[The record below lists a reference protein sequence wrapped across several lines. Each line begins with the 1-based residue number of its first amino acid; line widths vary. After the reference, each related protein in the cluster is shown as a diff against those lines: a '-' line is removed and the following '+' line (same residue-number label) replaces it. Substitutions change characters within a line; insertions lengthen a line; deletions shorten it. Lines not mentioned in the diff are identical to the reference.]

1 MGILPFHF
9 AFPVRTIDGGIR
21 ANRNLMKKNLVV
33 FLLIITSA
41 CAQVQT
47 AKIRTAGGPTMDQ
60 IQAEKYNGPKARIA
74 VVRFVDKSA
83 KGAHEVGQG
92 MADMLTTTLFQT
104 NRFIVLDRQDL
115 DAVINEQ
122 DFAAA
127 GRVSEETAAKIGE
140 IEGADLLIFGAVT
153 EFEPEK
159 IGVGGLLMGAVT
171 LGASIIVATQNR
183 DAPVGLIT
191 YRESHVALDIKI
203 VDATSGRVVHSG
215 SVEGKNINYG
225 GGIAGAVG
233 GGWSRT
239 PVYMGGFAGTG
250 VAEAVRKC
258 LDAAIGNIVAN
269 TPAEYLRVEDTLDNS
284 TTAGQLSPFY
294 PVKIAGTPTA
304 KGVLEKGAQVIDSEV
319 EYKELM
325 AALSAPYGAVSEYDW
340 SKVSLLAV
348 FSGPKEDR
356 SHIIGVTKIIQREKT
371 VEVIVRETK
380 GVMPQEESERIK
392 KGETP
397 QPGYPFDL
405 VRINKPDKEVTFIWE
420 R

>member
-1 MGILPFHF
+1 MIKN
-9 AFPVRTIDGGIR
+9 TI
-21 ANRNLMKKNLVV
+21 V

-47 AKIRTAGGPTMDQ
+47 AKIRTPGGPTIAQ
-60 IQAEKYNGPKARIA
+60 IKAEKYNGPKARIA

-92 MADMLTTTLFQT
+92 MADMLTTSLFQT

-127 GRVSEETAAKIGE
+127 GRVSEETAAKMGE
-140 IEGADLLIFGAVT
+140 IEGADLLIFGAIT
-153 EFEPEK
+153 QFEPESV
-159 IGVGGLLMGAVT
+159 GVGGVLMGVVS
-171 LGASIIVATQNR
+171 LGVSIALASENKG
-183 DAPVGLIT
+183 APVGLVT
-191 YRESHVALDIKI
+191 YKESHVAIDMKI
-203 VDATSGRVVHSG
+203 VDATTGRVVYSG
-215 SVEGKNINYG
+215 SVEGNNKNYG

-239 PVYMGGFAGTG
+239 PAYMGGFAGTG

-258 LDAAIGNIVAN
+258 IDAAVGDLVVH
-269 TPAEYLRVEDTLDNS
+269 TPAEYLRVEDTLDTA

-340 SKVSLLAV
+340 SKISLIAA
-348 FSGPKEDR
+348 FSGPKPDR
-356 SHIIGVTKIIQREKT
+356 SHIVGV
-371 VEVIVRETK
+371 
-380 GVMPQEESERIK
+380 
-392 KGETP
+392 
-397 QPGYPFDL
+397 
-405 VRINKPDKEVTFIWE
+405 
-420 R
+420 